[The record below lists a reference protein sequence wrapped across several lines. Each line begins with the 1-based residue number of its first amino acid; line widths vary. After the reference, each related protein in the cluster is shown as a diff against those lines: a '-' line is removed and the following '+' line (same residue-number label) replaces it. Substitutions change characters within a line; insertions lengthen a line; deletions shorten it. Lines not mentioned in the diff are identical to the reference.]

1 MNSFQVKTLI
11 AAGLLLVI
19 LIKPTRGQSSQVAQ
33 SSEAVDGVEMSIR
46 ENGLIKA
53 GVPNL
58 EVVFRSVGDRDFNIN
73 LGTIGGSSSR
83 PCKLDNRDI
92 PCTLNFKLNVT
103 RNGSATRIYAF
114 RGISFVAGRLDA
126 YIVYLRAH
134 STYTLELGIDQF
146 YSPAT
151 LEYQALA
158 LLPGTYRLSLEFE
171 GRAPGIINLD
181 QPYIAKMIFW
191 KGKLT
196 SNSLSL
202 DIAPNARPNKSLG
215 RSAEKQE

>member
-1 MNSFQVKTLI
+1 MVQP
-11 AAGLLLVI
+11 G
-19 LIKPTRGQSSQVAQ
+19 
-33 SSEAVDGVEMSIR
+33 EAVDGVQMSIR

-58 EVVFRSVGDRDFNIN
+58 QVVFRNVSDRDININ
-73 LGTIGGSSSR
+73 LGTIGGSSPR

-103 RNGSATRIYAF
+103 RDGGATSKYTF
-114 RGISFVAGRLDA
+114 RGISFVAGRLGA

-151 LEYQALA
+151 HEYQALA
-158 LLPGTYRLSLEFE
+158 LLPGTYKLSLEFE

-181 QPYIAKMIFW
+181 QPYIAKMTFW

-196 SNSLSL
+196 PNSLSI
-202 DIAPNARPNKSLG
+202 DTKPTAQPNNSL
-215 RSAEKQE
+215 EVYIVTV